1 MFWPL
6 AIQPILIN
14 VYKYT
19 IQRRLRLNKNTC
31 KYQMQF
37 FAHSHNIHKQMT
49 KFLSNV
55 TKSASLLVA
64 WGMMA
69 TWLFVSL
76 LNMILRRISAW
87 NTLRIWFGAHIS
99 LKSYGVALSEMSN
112 RLLHRIKYRKKKT
125 LRLCTK
131 KTKWSL
137 LEVCC
142 CVGFDSRTQRVWSCA
157 HGKNN
162 IHHSHWCICSFACSE
177 HFLCR
182 IYSTATV
189 SYLSSINTIYSRAN
203 MKAGQ
208 HMFAK
213 RETTRPGFSSLEQV
227 LSWNVLQSHNEIYQC
242 SPVRNTKYVYSYYKY
257 EWMNG
262 KLMCCRIIY
271 SFQNGF
277 IFDDRLLPRL
287 IYEPY

>member
-31 KYQMQF
+31 KYQMPF

-112 RLLHRIKYRKKKT
+112 RLLHRIKYRKKKHCDFV
-125 LRLCTK
+125 RK
-131 KTKWSL
+131 KPNDRCLKSAVVLVSTPEHSVCDRVRMAKIIFITVIDAFAHL
-137 LEVCC
+137 LVLNT
-142 CVGFDSRTQRVWSCA
+142 FCA
-157 HGKNN
+157 GY
-162 IHHSHWCICSFACSE
+162 IQLQLSA
-177 HFLCR
+177 
-182 IYSTATV
+182 IYPA
-189 SYLSSINTIYSRAN
+189 
-203 MKAGQ
+203 
-208 HMFAK
+208 
-213 RETTRPGFSSLEQV
+213 
-227 LSWNVLQSHNEIYQC
+227 
-242 SPVRNTKYVYSYYKY
+242 
-257 EWMNG
+257 
-262 KLMCCRIIY
+262 
-271 SFQNGF
+271 
-277 IFDDRLLPRL
+277 
-287 IYEPY
+287 

>member
-31 KYQMQF
+31 KYQMPF

-112 RLLHRIKYRKKKT
+112 RLLHRMKYRKKKT

-142 CVGFDSRTQRVWSCA
+142 CVCVCLTPEHSVCDRVRMAKIIFITVIDAFAHLLVLNTFCA
-157 HGKNN
+157 GY
-162 IHHSHWCICSFACSE
+162 IQLQLSA
-177 HFLCR
+177 
-182 IYSTATV
+182 IYPA
-189 SYLSSINTIYSRAN
+189 
-203 MKAGQ
+203 
-208 HMFAK
+208 
-213 RETTRPGFSSLEQV
+213 
-227 LSWNVLQSHNEIYQC
+227 
-242 SPVRNTKYVYSYYKY
+242 
-257 EWMNG
+257 
-262 KLMCCRIIY
+262 
-271 SFQNGF
+271 
-277 IFDDRLLPRL
+277 
-287 IYEPY
+287 